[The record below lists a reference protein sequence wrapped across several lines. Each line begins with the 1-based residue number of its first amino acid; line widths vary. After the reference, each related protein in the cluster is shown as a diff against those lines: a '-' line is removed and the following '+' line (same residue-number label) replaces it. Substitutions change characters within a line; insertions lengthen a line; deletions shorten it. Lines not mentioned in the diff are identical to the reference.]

1 MKRFIILL
9 LVIMKLSVISTAGN
23 PGCEALTGTTA
34 GLGNMPPIADAG
46 ADQALDCFITALF
59 LNGTASSQG
68 GVSYSWTTQDGHI
81 IEGENTTTPLVD
93 AAGTYTLTVT
103 DLADG
108 STASDEVV
116 VIQLQPITIQTID
129 LQDVSCH
136 STATGLATVQ
146 GAGGSGVYSYAW
158 SSGSLTATATGL
170 VAGSYTVTVT
180 DSDGCSATS
189 SISVNEPAP
198 LAANSS
204 TTPQSIV
211 DLNDGTATANP
222 SGGTAPYSYLWNNL
236 QTTQT
241 ISGLPPGAYTLTVTD
256 GKGCT
261 FTEAANVN
269 RFNCVLTG
277 TISINQVSCFGGADG
292 GFSVQLSNA
301 VPPIIYNL
309 PGSNT
314 AVADGLAAGTY
325 TALVRDS
332 TTCSLLFT
340 VNLTQPTQVSVAE
353 LFHQDVQ
360 CPTDT
365 NGSLTIAPNGGVQPY
380 QYGWSNGSTDD
391 TASGLG
397 VGEHTITLTDAK
409 GCSKT
414 LTPTIIPTDSQPP
427 TLVILDALTV
437 ALNENGSAAVS
448 PDQFD
453 DGSIDDCGIAS
464 WSVTPN
470 AFNCSHIGEQVVTI
484 MATDANGNS
493 SAAQTSVFV
502 VDSIAPGITCRN
514 NATLSLCDPV
524 LNFQMPVPTDNC
536 AIVNSQLLQTEGLP
550 SGASF
555 PLGETTQRFTYTD
568 AGGNMATCSF
578 TVTVVN
584 ALSASLLLSD
594 ATCNGICNGAASLSV
609 ANGITPYNVLWNN
622 GATGTSIAN
631 LCAGDYIATLTDASG
646 CEIVVS
652 GQVAEPSPI
661 TVELDNIVSPFCGAD
676 STGLL
681 SVEVSGGVP
690 PYGYDWGGTS
700 GTTSIDS
707 LSAGSY
713 TLFVTDAN
721 GCSTSFTQVV
731 AATDNEIPQL
741 QLNNLMVSLDSN
753 GMALLSPQQ
762 FDAGSTDNCS
772 IDGWSL
778 APPFLDC
785 GDLGTVTVAATAT
798 DGAGNT
804 ATGTFTVTVVDNI
817 APTLICPANF
827 TVGNCN
833 SMVNFSPPFL
843 SDNCTVNATALVQ
856 TGGLF
861 SGSTFP
867 MGTTTQSFSY
877 TDASGNSATCS
888 FTITV
893 GTPLVVLGT
902 PQNISC
908 PGACDGQ
915 VTLNISG
922 GQAPYQVQWNNGETG
937 TTLSN
942 LCPGTV
948 TATVID
954 AFGCVSTY
962 TATVTQP
969 PALSIAVTGG
979 TPDIHGQGLGSL
991 IISVV
996 GGVSPYTF
1004 EWTKDGNPFSN
1015 DQNLTGLN
1023 GGTYVVVVTDANG
1036 CTKTSIDIIVENL
1049 TGTNEPAW
1057 ATELRIFPNPASTQ
1071 TLLSLVNSLPMD
1083 CELHIVDPLG
1093 RVVFSDN
1100 LQKGETHRTIDL
1112 RALPP
1117 GAYSLLLR
1125 NGQEVVVRNLIIQ

>member
-1 MKRFIILL
+1 M
-9 LVIMKLSVISTAGN
+9 MKLSVLSTAAN
-23 PGCEALTGTTA
+23 PSCAALTGNTA
-34 GLGNMPPIADAG
+34 ELGNMPPVADAG

-59 LNGTASSQG
+59 LNGTASTQG

-81 IEGENTTTPLVD
+81 VEGETTATPLVD

-116 VIQLQPITIQTID
+116 VIQSEPITIQTID
-129 LQDVSCH
+129 LQHVSCH
-136 STATGLATVQ
+136 STATGSATVQ
-146 GAGGSGVYSYAW
+146 GAGGSGVYNYTW

-170 VAGSYTVTVT
+170 VAGSYTVTV
-180 DSDGCSATS
+180 SDNNGCLATS
-189 SISVNEPAP
+189 SVIVNQPAP
-198 LAANSS
+198 LAANAS
-204 TTPQSIV
+204 TTPQS
-211 DLNDGTATANP
+211 LQGMNDGTATANP
-222 SGGTAPYSYLWNNL
+222 TGGTAPYSYAWNNL

-241 ISGLPPGAYTLTVTD
+241 ISGLPPGAYTLTITD

-269 RFNCVLTG
+269 RFNCALTG
-277 TISINQVSCFGGADG
+277 TITINQVSCFGGADG
-292 GFSVQLSNA
+292 SFSVQLNNA

-314 AVADGLAAGTY
+314 AVADSLAAGTY
-325 TALVRDS
+325 TALARD

-340 VNLTQPTQVSVAE
+340 VTLTQPTQVSVAE
-353 LFHQDVQ
+353 LFHQDVL

-365 NGSLTIAPNGGVQPY
+365 NGSVTIAPNGGVQPY
-380 QYGWSNGSTDD
+380 QYLWSNGSTET

-397 VGEHTITLTDAK
+397 VGEHTVTLTDAK

-414 LTPTIIPTDSQPP
+414 LTSTIIPTDAQPP
-427 TLVILDALTV
+427 SLVIVDALTV
-437 ALNENGSAAVS
+437 ALDENGSATVT

-453 DGSIDDCGIAS
+453 DGSFDNCGIAN

-470 AFNCSHIGEQVVTI
+470 TFDCSQLGQQVVTI

-493 SAAQTSVFV
+493 SVAQTSVFV
-502 VDSIAPGITCRN
+502 VDNMAPDITCRN

-524 LNFQMPVPTDNC
+524 LDFAPPVATDNC
-536 AIVNSQLLQTEGLP
+536 AIVNSQLLQTEGMP
-550 SGASF
+550 SGSSF

-568 AGGNMATCSF
+568 AGGNVATCSF

-584 ALSASLLLSD
+584 ALSASLLVSD
-594 ATCNGICNGAASLSV
+594 ATCNGVCNGAASLSP
-609 ANGITPYNVLWNN
+609 ANGIGPYNVLWNN

-631 LCAGDYIATLTDASG
+631 LCAGDFIATLTDASG
-646 CEIVVS
+646 CEVVVS
-652 GQVAEPSPI
+652 GQVTEPSPI

-681 SVEVSGGVP
+681 SVEVSGGVA
-690 PYGYDWGGTS
+690 PYGYDWGGPS

-713 TLFVTDAN
+713 TLVVTDAN
-721 GCSTSFTQVV
+721 DCSTSFTQVLT
-731 AATDNEIPQL
+731 ATDNEIPQL

-762 FDAGSTDNCS
+762 YDAGSTDNCS
-772 IDGWSL
+772 IEGWSL
-778 APPFLDC
+778 IPPFLDC

-817 APTLICPANF
+817 APTLICPANI

-843 SDNCTVNATALVQ
+843 SDNCTVNAAALVQ

-861 SGSTFP
+861 PGSTFP
-867 MGTTTQSFSY
+867 MGTTTQSFTY
-877 TDASGNSATCS
+877 TDASGNSSTCS

-902 PQNISC
+902 PMNITC
-908 PGACDGQ
+908 PGACDGK

-962 TATVTQP
+962 TATVIQP
-969 PALSIAVTGG
+969 PALSISLTGG
-979 TPDIHGQGLGSL
+979 TPDIHDQGLGSL
-991 IISVV
+991 TISVV

-1004 EWTKDGNPFSN
+1004 AWTKDGNPFSN
-1015 DQNLTGLN
+1015 EQNLTGLN
-1023 GGTYVVVVTDANG
+1023 GGTYILVVTDANG
-1036 CTKTSIDIIVENL
+1036 CTKSSIDFIVENL

-1071 TLLSLVNSLPMD
+1071 TLLSLGNSLPMD

-1093 RVVFSDN
+1093 RTVFSDN
-1100 LQKGETHRTIDL
+1100 LQKDETQRTIDL

-1117 GAYSLLLR
+1117 GTYNLLLR
-1125 NGQEVVVRNLIIQ
+1125 NGQEMVVRSLVVQ